1 MASKLKE
8 AEAKLRRY
16 MISASLVQ
24 NDYSVPMTAKDLGI
38 TPEGLHWNLKKLQ
51 LTVPQIRQLAKEMN
65 LPAKPPAS
73 VPGIAQQVRA

>member
-24 NDYSVPMTAKDLGI
+24 NDYNVRRTAKDLGI
-38 TPEGLHWNLKKLQ
+38 TPEGLHWNLKKLH
-51 LTVPQIRQLAKEMN
+51 LTMPQIRQLASEMN
-65 LPAKPPAS
+65 LPTRVGAS
-73 VPGIAQQVRA
+73 T